1 VSEGPCFLSLDEVVE
16 IHRHSIQTYGGEE
29 GIRDPGALESA
40 IHQPQTTFG
49 GKLLHDDLWS
59 QAAAYLFHLVKNHP
73 FVDGNKRVGTAS
85 ALIFLRINGVT
96 IEVDEDE
103 LSAFVLAVVEG
114 RHDKSAVAE
123 YLRRNAV
130 L

>member
-1 VSEGPCFLSLDEVVE
+1 M
-16 IHRHSIQTYGGEE
+16 
-29 GIRDPGALESA
+29 
-40 IHQPQTTFG
+40 TTCG
-49 GKLLHDDLWS
+49 VRRP
-59 QAAAYLFHLVKNHP
+59 AYLFHLVKNHP

-85 ALIFLRINGVT
+85 ALVFLRINGAT

-114 RHDKSAVAE
+114 QHDKSAVAE